1 MVIVMD
7 SIEKED
13 TLEFRLNSWM
23 ENAAICGL
31 VNILKEDEDKVEIKP
46 QSIVV
51 KKEVFKN
58 FEEDYFTYFAKQY
71 EKLSSL
77 TKVLAYEDEMTRHQ
91 REDFTHFDQKAYERL
106 HKYLADLKRYG
117 ESNSYLAVYPLINS
131 SVDILSLIK
140 KAKVDKLKKGELEQ
154 NHIEII
160 DRVKS
165 IYELL
170 MEIFAYYHQED
181 VQRYL
186 AAKIQI
192 YSVINNGYNDVS
204 FLNRQESKGDFFEK
218 YHDYFVESM
227 FSYLEENP
235 EKHKLSCTNC
245 GRSIK
250 KGDIS
255 YSFINQAGYDA
266 NRKQSNAWSFTNDL
280 FMCPVCRLLYTCIPA
295 GFTYV
300 YNQGLFVNDNHSV
313 RTLLDVNKGIR
324 LNVLSLNKTE
334 VKAIDTY
341 AALIRTLQDS
351 MNRQHHREL
360 QDIQVVRYENE
371 RYYFNLLPKHI
382 LRTIDQ
388 SKDKLPELFNAGYV
402 LNGDYQ
408 SLYREII
415 TRLMNNTNLFSLIYQ
430 VLRAKGTGGQVYAN
444 TYHIMKMIEINQN
457 FLKELIQMEKLEKD
471 ELEKIRRDGYFL
483 KKEYANKNKADSIGL
498 RLLNALKA
506 NNKDAFLDILL
517 NSYMYLNKLV
527 PKYFTDIFLD
537 DERFKT
543 IGYSFVAGI
552 IGEAHTT
559 EGGNDNE

>member
-1 MVIVMD
+1 VK
-7 SIEKED
+7 EKV
-13 TLEFRLNSWM
+13 LEFRLNSWM

-31 VNILKEDEDKVEIKP
+31 VNILGEDKVKIKP
-46 QSIVV
+46 QSI
-51 KKEVFKN
+51 EVAVEELQN
-58 FEEDYFTYFAKQY
+58 FEEAYFNYFATQY
-71 EKLSSL
+71 KKLSSL
-77 TKVLAYEDEMTRHQ
+77 TKVLAYEDEMNRHQ
-91 REDFTHFDQKAYERL
+91 QENFVHFDQKAYDRL
-106 HKYLADLKRYG
+106 QKYLATLNQYG
-117 ESNSYLAVYPLINS
+117 VRGGSYLAVYPLIDS
-131 SVDILSLIK
+131 SIDIVSKIK
-140 KAKVDKLKKGELEQ
+140 EVKIDKLKRGEMDQNKKQVIEQ
-154 NHIEII
+154 VKKAYQILTEI
-160 DRVKS
+160 
-165 IYELL
+165 L
-170 MEIFAYYHQED
+170 AYFHRED

-192 YSVINNGYNDVS
+192 YNVINNGYNDVS

-218 YHDYFVESM
+218 YHNYFVESAM
-227 FSYLEENP
+227 NYLEEDH
-235 EKHKLSCTNC
+235 EKDKLTCTNC
-245 GRSIK
+245 GKPIK

-313 RTLLDVNKGIR
+313 KALLNVNTGIR
-324 LNVLSLNKTE
+324 LDVLSLNKTE
-334 VKAIDTY
+334 VKTNDTY
-341 AALIRTLQDS
+341 AALIRTLQDG
-351 MNRQHHREL
+351 MHRQHRREL
-360 QDIQVVRYENE
+360 QDIQVVRYEND

-382 LRTIDQ
+382 LKTIDQ
-388 SKDKLPELFNAGYV
+388 SKDQLPDLFNAGFS
-402 LNGDYQ
+402 LNGEYQ
-408 SLYREII
+408 NLYREII

-430 VLRAKGTGGQVYAN
+430 VLRTKGTGGQVYAN

-457 FLKELIQMEKLEKD
+457 FLKELIHMKELEKD
-471 ELEKIRRDGYFL
+471 ELDKIRSDGYFL

-506 NNKDAFLDILL
+506 NNKDAFMDMLL
-517 NSYMYLNKLV
+517 NSYMYLNKKV

-543 IGYSFVAGI
+543 IGYCFVTGM
-552 IGEAHTT
+552 IGEAYKP

>member
-1 MVIVMD
+1 
-7 SIEKED
+7 
-13 TLEFRLNSWM
+13 M

-31 VNILKEDEDKVEIKP
+31 VNILEEDEDKIEIKP

-77 TKVLAYEDEMTRHQ
+77 TKVLSYEDEMNRHQ

-106 HKYLADLKRYG
+106 QKYLADLKRYG
-117 ESNSYLAVYPLINS
+117 ESNSYLAVYPLVDS
-131 SVDILSLIK
+131 SVDIVSLIK
-140 KAKVDKLKKGELEQ
+140 KAKIDKLKKGEFEH
-154 NHIEII
+154 NNIEII
-160 DRVKS
+160 DRIKS

-170 MEIFAYYHQED
+170 TEIFAYYHQED

-204 FLNRQESKGDFFEK
+204 FLNRQESKGDFYEK

-227 FSYLEENP
+227 LSYLEDNH
-235 EKHKLSCTNC
+235 EKDKLSCTNC
-245 GRSIK
+245 GHPIK

-313 RTLLDVNKGIR
+313 RALLNANTGIR
-324 LNVLSLNKTE
+324 LDVLSLNKTE

-382 LRTIDQ
+382 LKTIDQ
-388 SKDKLPELFNAGYV
+388 SKDKLPELFNAGFI

-430 VLRAKGTGGQVYAN
+430 VLRTKGTGGQVYAN

-506 NNKDAFLDILL
+506 NNKDAFMDILL

-552 IGEAHTT
+552 IGEAHNT

>member
-1 MVIVMD
+1 METSLVK
-7 SIEKED
+7 EKV
-13 TLEFRLNSWM
+13 LEFRLNSWM

-31 VNILKEDEDKVEIKP
+31 VNILGEDKVKIKP
-46 QSIVV
+46 QSI
-51 KKEVFKN
+51 EVAVEELQN
-58 FEEDYFTYFAKQY
+58 FEEAYFNYFATQY
-71 EKLSSL
+71 KKLSSL
-77 TKVLAYEDEMTRHQ
+77 TKVLAYEDEMNRHQ
-91 REDFTHFDQKAYERL
+91 QENFVHFDQKAYDRL
-106 HKYLADLKRYG
+106 QKYLATLNQYG
-117 ESNSYLAVYPLINS
+117 VRGGSYLAVYPLIDS
-131 SVDILSLIK
+131 SIDIVSKIK
-140 KAKVDKLKKGELEQ
+140 EVKIDKLKRGEMDQNKKQVIEQ
-154 NHIEII
+154 VKKAYQILTEI
-160 DRVKS
+160 
-165 IYELL
+165 L
-170 MEIFAYYHQED
+170 AYFHRED

-192 YSVINNGYNDVS
+192 YNVINNGYNDVS

-218 YHDYFVESM
+218 YHNYFVESAM
-227 FSYLEENP
+227 NYLEEDH
-235 EKHKLSCTNC
+235 EKDKLTCTNC
-245 GRSIK
+245 GKPIK

-313 RTLLDVNKGIR
+313 KALLNVNTGIR
-324 LNVLSLNKTE
+324 LDVLSLNKTE
-334 VKAIDTY
+334 VKTNDTY
-341 AALIRTLQDS
+341 AALIRTLQDG
-351 MNRQHHREL
+351 MHRQHRREL
-360 QDIQVVRYENE
+360 QDIQVVRYEND

-382 LRTIDQ
+382 LKTIDQ
-388 SKDKLPELFNAGYV
+388 SKDQLPDLFNAGFS
-402 LNGDYQ
+402 LNGEYQ
-408 SLYREII
+408 NLYREII

-430 VLRAKGTGGQVYAN
+430 VLRTKGTGGQVYAN

-457 FLKELIQMEKLEKD
+457 FLKELIHMKELEKD
-471 ELEKIRRDGYFL
+471 ELDKIRSDGYFL

-506 NNKDAFLDILL
+506 NNKDAFMDMLL
-517 NSYMYLNKLV
+517 NSYMYLNKKV

-543 IGYSFVAGI
+543 IGYCFVTGM
-552 IGEAHTT
+552 IGEAYKP